1 MGNDS
6 VLHAGISCSLTHK
19 PYFAKLSKDPSHLG
33 DDGDDDGE
41 SLAGGDVSGLSELG
55 SSISSAAT
63 ASSLSRSDSLL
74 SRLACQLQDIQLF
87 NQDKYW
93 DDELK
98 MTISWRNL
106 GRRPNKSTWPLAV

>member
-74 SRLACQLQDIQLF
+74 SRLACQLQDIQLL
-87 NQDKYW
+87 YATST
-93 DDELK
+93 
-98 MTISWRNL
+98 MYISCDPWVTTV
-106 GRRPNKSTWPLAV
+106 SCMLAFLVH